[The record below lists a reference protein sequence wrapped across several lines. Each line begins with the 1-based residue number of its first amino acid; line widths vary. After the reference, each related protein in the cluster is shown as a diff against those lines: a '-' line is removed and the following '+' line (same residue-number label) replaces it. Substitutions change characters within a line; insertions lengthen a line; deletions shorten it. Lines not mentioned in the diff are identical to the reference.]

1 MLPNFSWLILHDR
14 HISHSTSIRG
24 SLESTHID
32 SIFMHEFF
40 CIKSRTKD
48 NKCFVHFGVYAGW
61 CNTIDVFI
69 STAYLLIQQY
79 TFCLHWMRWV
89 RSLLLL
95 SFPNVFIGFISLKI
109 LLNVFCNIKRSL
121 NRGKYSHNHKIIIAL
136 MLLWYVSCHSSPM
149 TCKKSY
155 HYFVC
160 NFSMLWT
167 CGLNIQKDKTLR
179 LLLLWLELLECA

>member
-1 MLPNFSWLILHDR
+1 MFTLVFMRVDAIPL
-14 HISHSTSIRG
+14 TS
-24 SLESTHID
+24 SFQQPTYWYNNTL
-32 SIFMHEFF
+32 
-40 CIKSRTKD
+40 
-48 NKCFVHFGVYAGW
+48 FV
-61 CNTIDVFI
+61 
-69 STAYLLIQQY
+69 
-79 TFCLHWMRWV
+79 LHWMRWV

-95 SFPNVFIGFISLKI
+95 SFSNVFIGFISLKI